1 MAKVVPK
8 NVLDLCISDQTV
20 QRNAKVLPNPTF
32 LTVVLIACIV
42 CAMHS
47 IGKKRALSLKSEQKL
62 FFVTTSINW
71 YVRVDNEIM
80 KSKKRLDT
88 MQHF

>member
-1 MAKVVPK
+1 MAKVEPK

-32 LTVVLIACIV
+32 LKVVLIAFIV
-42 CAMHS
+42 SAMHNT
-47 IGKKRALSLKSEQKL
+47 GKKRALSLKSEQKL
-62 FFVTTSINW
+62 FFTKTNINL
-71 YVRVDNEIM
+71 YVRVDKEIM